1 MSSPDAAAT
10 AATAPRRGDDP
21 ASPAATIAEPA
32 ATIAEPVSTIAEP
45 VAVEPAAPIA
55 EPTAAEPVSTIAE
68 PTAVEPA
75 GAEPSAAEPVAE
87 PTANAFGLEI
97 PAALRTPV
105 VGERELED
113 GSARTALVA
122 EVRRH
127 HPAADTDAIE
137 RAFALG
143 VEAHRGQFRKSGE
156 PYYVHPVR
164 VATVL
169 AQLGLDGAGVTAALL
184 HDVVEDTETTLY
196 DLTEQF
202 GREVATIVDG
212 VTKLGKVPYLS
223 RQEQQA
229 ESFRKML
236 LAMSQDIR
244 VLLVKL
250 IDRLDNMRTLE
261 HMPRD
266 KQERIARETMQIYA
280 PLAGRLGIEIVQ
292 RELQELSFR
301 YLEPAAY
308 AATRADMVRM
318 LSGSRG
324 MQSSLA
330 NLAAVFDHT
339 ACSLDDAGEATAWP
353 ASFGAVEVR
362 MGSRSTYRVHQMLQ
376 GEGRGLDQPSDVVT
390 FRIVTRDRG
399 TCYAALGHL
408 HAYFQ
413 PVPGRFRDYIALP
426 RPNHYRALHTSVIDR
441 EGTRLEVQIR
451 SERMDAVAERG
462 IVAEWELDRFG
473 GSEARRMAWL
483 SQLMDW
489 QQEVSDPSEFIEAV
503 KADLFADEV
512 YVFTPGGD
520 IHTFPKGSTPIDF
533 AFAIHTDVGMH
544 CTGARVNGQ
553 LVPLRY
559 RLRQGDTI
567 EILTNPSVEPREE
580 WLKMCVSSRAR
591 AKIKQY
597 LRQRERK
604 RHRAVGKSL
613 IEQELSSRG
622 AAIAGLEDLGAMAE
636 HAEALGLPRETG
648 DDGVFEAVGAGQIT
662 AAVLADRLAPAPVT
676 PPPSDQSGL
685 FARMLRRMT
694 ARPKG
699 GTGETLGTQATAPIL
714 ITRERVEGRGT
725 GRGMITLAPCC
736 SPVPGDPLIGFFEA
750 GKGIVAHVQGCPE
763 ALEQLGERRIYLGW
777 EAGLVLD
784 CPVTLEV
791 RTANTLG
798 LLAEMSRAFSHH
810 GVNIKQANCR
820 AIGDGERAI
829 NTFYATVGRL
839 EQLESLVATLKRID
853 GVGGV
858 ERVFSQGAA

>member
-1 MSSPDAAAT
+1 VSILDEAAREPGADAPVDASSSSLRAVPDV
-10 AATAPRRGDDP
+10 G
-21 ASPAATIAEPA
+21 
-32 ATIAEPVSTIAEP
+32 VSILH
-45 VAVEPAAPIA
+45 VEP
-55 EPTAAEPVSTIAE
+55 
-68 PTAVEPA
+68 
-75 GAEPSAAEPVAE
+75 
-87 PTANAFGLEI
+87 
-97 PAALRTPV
+97 PAALQTRPI
-105 VGERELED
+105 GEVELD
-113 GSARTALVA
+113 SGSARRALVE
-122 EVRRH
+122 EVLRH
-127 HPAADTDAIE
+127 HRSADADAIE
-137 RAFALG
+137 RAFDLG
-143 VEAHRGQFRKSGE
+143 VTAHTGQKRKSGE
-156 PYYVHPVR
+156 PYFVHPVR
-164 VATVL
+164 VATML

-184 HDVVEDTETTLY
+184 HDVVEDTETTVY
-196 DLTEQF
+196 ELTEAF

-266 KQERIARETMQIYA
+266 KQERISRETMQIYA
-280 PLAGRLGIEIVQ
+280 PLAGRLGIEVVH

-301 YLEPAAY
+301 YLEPGAWSS
-308 AATRADMVRM
+308 TRADMEKM
-318 LSGSRG
+318 LAQRDMLEDG
-324 MQSSLA
+324 LA
-330 NLAAVFDHT
+330 QLRAVFDHT
-339 ACSLDDAGEATAWP
+339 ACAVGEPGVDDTHWP
-353 ASFGAVEVR
+353 AEYGPVAVR
-362 MGSRSTYRVHQMLQ
+362 MGTRSAYRVYQLLQ
-376 GEGRGLDQPSDVVT
+376 AQGRGLDQLSDVAT
-390 FRIVTRDRG
+390 YQIVTADRRA
-399 TCYAALGHL
+399 CYAALGQL
-408 HAYFQ
+408 HGQFQ

-441 EGTRLEVQIR
+441 HGNRLEVQIR
-451 SERMDAVAERG
+451 STRMDAVAERG
-462 IVAEWELDRFG
+462 IVAEWELDQFQ
-473 GSEARRMAWL
+473 GSEARRLAWL

-489 QQEVSDPSEFIEAV
+489 QQAVSDPSEFIEAV

-567 EILTNPSVEPREE
+567 EILANPTVEPREE

-591 AKIKQY
+591 AKIKQF

-604 RHRAVGKSL
+604 RLRGLGRSL

-622 AAIAGLEDLGAMAE
+622 VASGILDETNALGE
-636 HAEALGLPRETG
+636 HAEALGLPRETV
-648 DDGVFEAVGAGQIT
+648 DDGVLEAVGAGQI
-662 AAVLADRLAPAPVT
+662 AASTIADRLAPPAGASGGT
-676 PPPSDQSGL
+676 GEESGL

-694 ARPKG
+694 TRG
-699 GTGETLGTQATAPIL
+699 RGTAGETLGAKPTAPIVV
-714 ITRERVEGRGT
+714 TRERVEGRG
-725 GRGMITLAPCC
+725 GSRAMITLAPCC

-750 GKGIVAHVQGCPE
+750 GKGIVAHVHGCPE
-763 ALEQLGERRIYLGW
+763 ALEQLGERRVHLDW
-777 EAGLVLD
+777 EPNLSID

-820 AIGDGERAI
+820 AVGDGDRAI
-829 NTFYATVGRL
+829 NTFYATVQRL
-839 EQLESLVATLKRID
+839 EQLESLVATLKRIE
-853 GVGGV
+853 GVAAV
-858 ERVFSQGAA
+858 ERVFSQGSGIYPRV

>member
-1 MSSPDAAAT
+1 MSAL
-10 AATAPRRGDDP
+10 G
-21 ASPAATIAEPA
+21 EPA
-32 ATIAEPVSTIAEP
+32 A
-45 VAVEPAAPIA
+45 AV
-55 EPTAAEPVSTIAE
+55 
-68 PTAVEPA
+68 PA
-75 GAEPSAAEPVAE
+75 GVAGGTDATGSPAVSSSASTTNGAI
-87 PTANAFGLEI
+87 G
-97 PAALRTPV
+97 PATGRTPLWEPPQHPALV
-105 VGERELED
+105 TPKIGEAELSD
-113 GSARTALVA
+113 GSARQALVD
-122 EVRRH
+122 EVLRH
-127 HPAADTDAIE
+127 HRGVDVNAIE
-137 RAFALG
+137 RAFDLG
-143 VEAHRGQFRKSGE
+143 VAAHATQKRKSGE
-156 PYYVHPVR
+156 PYFVHPVR

-169 AQLGLDGAGVTAALL
+169 AQLGLDGAGVTASLL
-184 HDVVEDTETTLY
+184 HDVVEDTETTVY
-196 DLTEQF
+196 DLTEEF

-280 PLAGRLGIEIVQ
+280 PLAGRLGIEVVH
-292 RELQELSFR
+292 RELQDLSFR
-301 YLEPAAY
+301 YLEPGAWAS
-308 AATRADMVRM
+308 TRADMGRVMER
-318 LSGSRG
+318 
-324 MQSSLA
+324 QA
-330 NLAAVFDHT
+330 E
-339 ACSLDDAGEATAWP
+339 LDDGLAQLRAAFDNASCAVGEPGTDDGRWP
-353 ASFGAVEVR
+353 EDLGGVAVRLGA
-362 MGSRSTYRVHQMLQ
+362 RSAYRVYHSLQ
-376 GEGRGLDQPSDVVT
+376 SQARGLDQLSDVATYHV
-390 FRIVTRDRG
+390 VTRDRRA
-399 TCYAALGHL
+399 CYVALGQL
-408 HAYFQ
+408 HAHFQ

-441 EGTRLEVQIR
+441 NGTRLEVQIR

-462 IVAEWELDRFG
+462 IVAEWELDRFQ
-473 GSEARRMAWL
+473 GSEARRLAWL

-489 QQEVSDPSEFIEAV
+489 QQQVSDPNEFIEAV

-567 EILTNPSVEPREE
+567 EILASPTVEPREE

-591 AKIKQY
+591 AKIKQF

-604 RHRAVGKSL
+604 RLRGLGRSL
-613 IEQELSSRG
+613 LEQELSSRG
-622 AAIAGLEDLGAMAE
+622 TAALNLDETGLLAA
-636 HAEALGLPRETG
+636 HAEALGLPRESV
-648 DDGVFEAVGAGQIT
+648 DDAVLEAVGAGQIAA
-662 AAVLADRLAPAPVT
+662 AAVADKLAPAPTT
-676 PPPSDQSGL
+676 PVASGEESGL
-685 FARMLRRMT
+685 FARMLRRVT
-694 ARPKG
+694 TRARV
-699 GTGETLGTQATAPIL
+699 GTVETIGAKPSAPI
-714 ITRERVEGRGT
+714 IVSRDRVEGRGG
-725 GRGMITLAPCC
+725 GRAMITLAPCC
-736 SPVPGDPLIGFFEA
+736 SPVPGDPLVGFFEA
-750 GKGIVAHVQGCPE
+750 ARGIVAHVVGCPE
-763 ALEQLGERRIYLGW
+763 AQEQVGERRVHLSW
-777 EAGLVLD
+777 EPNLAID
-784 CPVTLEV
+784 CAVTLEV

-820 AIGDGERAI
+820 AVGDGERAI
-829 NTFYATVGRL
+829 NTFYATVQRL

-853 GVGGV
+853 GVAAV
-858 ERVFSQGAA
+858 ERVFSASSGSYPRA

>member
-1 MSSPDAAAT
+1 MSALGEAAGEIGPTPASAGPIVAAAPVDG
-10 AATAPRRGDDP
+10 ARPCGP
-21 ASPAATIAEPA
+21 WFEP
-32 ATIAEPVSTIAEP
+32 
-45 VAVEPAAPIA
+45 
-55 EPTAAEPVSTIAE
+55 
-68 PTAVEPA
+68 
-75 GAEPSAAEPVAE
+75 
-87 PTANAFGLEI
+87 
-97 PAALRTPV
+97 PAALQLAPI
-105 VGERELED
+105 GADELT
-113 GSARTALVA
+113 GGAARTALVQ
-122 EVRRH
+122 EVLRH
-127 HPAADTDAIE
+127 HRTADTAAIE
-137 RAFALG
+137 RAFDLG
-143 VEAHRGQFRKSGE
+143 VAAHATQKRKSGE
-156 PYYVHPVR
+156 PYFVHPVR

-184 HDVVEDTETTLY
+184 HDVVEDTETTVY
-196 DLTEQF
+196 ELTEEF

-266 KQERIARETMQIYA
+266 KQERISRETMQIYA
-280 PLAGRLGIEIVQ
+280 PLAGRLGIEVVH

-301 YLEPAAY
+301 YLEPGAWAS
-308 AATRADMVRM
+308 TKADMEKM
-318 LSGSRG
+318 LAQRDMLEDGLAQLRG
-324 MQSSLA
+324 
-330 NLAAVFDHT
+330 VFEHT
-339 ACSLDDAGEATAWP
+339 ACELAEPGADDSRWPVEYGEVAVRI
-353 ASFGAVEVR
+353 GA
-362 MGSRSTYRVHQMLQ
+362 RSTYRVHQLMQ
-376 GEGRGLDQPSDVVT
+376 AQGRGLDQLSDVVT
-390 FRIVTRDRG
+390 YQIVTRDRRA
-399 TCYAALGHL
+399 CYAALGQL
-408 HAYFQ
+408 HGQFQ

-441 EGTRLEVQIR
+441 HGNRLEVQIR
-451 SERMDAVAERG
+451 STRMDAVAERG
-462 IVAEWELDRFG
+462 IVAEWELDHFQ
-473 GSEARRMAWL
+473 GSEARRLAWL

-489 QQEVSDPSEFIEAV
+489 QQAVSDPNEFIEAV

-567 EILTNPSVEPREE
+567 EILANPTVEPREE

-591 AKIKQY
+591 AKIKQF

-604 RHRAVGKSL
+604 RLRGLGRSL
-613 IEQELSSRG
+613 LEQELSSRNT
-622 AAIAGLEDLGAMAE
+622 APDVLAEPTGLGE
-636 HAEALGLPRETG
+636 HAEALGLARETP
-648 DDGVFEAVGAGQIT
+648 DDGVLEAIGAGQIT
-662 AAVLADRLAPAPVT
+662 AAAVADRLAPAAGSGVT
-676 PPPSDQSGL
+676 GGEESGL

-694 ARPKG
+694 TRG
-699 GTGETLGTQATAPIL
+699 RGTPGETLGAKPTAPIVV
-714 ITRERVEGRGT
+714 TRERVEGRG
-725 GRGMITLAPCC
+725 GSRAMIALAPCC
-736 SPVPGDPLIGFFEA
+736 SPVPGDALIGFFEA
-750 GKGIVAHVQGCPE
+750 GKGIVAHVHGCPE
-763 ALEQLGERRIYLGW
+763 ALEQLGERRVHLDW
-777 EAGLVLD
+777 EPNLSVD

-820 AIGDGERAI
+820 AVGDGDRAI
-829 NTFYATVGRL
+829 NTFYATVQRL
-839 EQLESLVATLKRID
+839 EQLESLVSTLKRIE
-853 GVGGV
+853 GVGAV
-858 ERVFSQGAA
+858 ERVFSQGSGVYPRA

>member
-1 MSSPDAAAT
+1 M
-10 AATAPRRGDDP
+10 TAPGAALERP
-21 ASPAATIAEPA
+21 ASPPEPA
-32 ATIAEPVSTIAEP
+32 IGEAAAGEPGFEV
-45 VAVEPAAPIA
+45 
-55 EPTAAEPVSTIAE
+55 
-68 PTAVEPA
+68 
-75 GAEPSAAEPVAE
+75 
-87 PTANAFGLEI
+87 EI
-97 PAALRTPV
+97 PDALRTDRRGPI
-105 VGERELED
+105 GEVQLED
-113 GSARTALVA
+113 GSAKAAIVA
-122 EVRRH
+122 EVQHH
-127 HPAADTDAIE
+127 HPAADVGAIE
-137 RAFALG
+137 RAFELG
-143 VEAHRGQFRKSGE
+143 VVAHRGQFRKSGE

-164 VATVL
+164 VATML
-169 AQLGLDGAGVTAALL
+169 AQLGVDGAGVTAGLL

-266 KQERIARETMQIYA
+266 KQERISRETMQIYA
-280 PLAGRLGIEIVQ
+280 PLAGRLGIEVVH

-301 YLEPAAY
+301 YLEPAAW
-308 AATRADMVRM
+308 AATRADIARM
-318 LSGSRG
+318 LADRAPLVT
-324 MQSSLA
+324 SLA
-330 NLAAVFDHT
+330 NLRAVFDNS
-339 ACSLDDAGEATAWP
+339 ACSLDEPGGDDTQWP
-353 ASFGAVEVR
+353 AELGEVEVR
-362 MGSRSTYRVHQMLQ
+362 MGLRSAYRVYQVLQ
-376 GEGRGLDQPSDVVT
+376 GEGRGLDQFSDVVS
-390 FRIVTRDRG
+390 FRIVTRDRS
-399 TCYAALGHL
+399 TCYAALGQL

-413 PVPGRFRDYIALP
+413 PVPGRFRDYVALP

-441 EGTRLEVQIR
+441 DGTRLEVQIR
-451 SERMDAVAERG
+451 SRRMDAVAERG
-462 IVAEWELDRFG
+462 IVAEWELDRVG
-473 GSEARRMAWL
+473 GAEARRLAWL

-553 LVPLRY
+553 IVPLRY
-559 RLRQGDTI
+559 RLRQGDTV

-604 RHRAVGKSL
+604 RLRAVGRSL
-613 IEQELSSRG
+613 LEQEL
-622 AAIAGLEDLGAMAE
+622 AGRSPALPLDDAGVLAE
-636 HAEALGLPRETG
+636 HAEAVGLPRETD
-648 DDGVFEAVGAGQIT
+648 DDGVLEAIGAGQIVA
-662 AAVLADRLAPAPVT
+662 AAVAERLAPRTGATT
-676 PPPSDQSGL
+676 PSEESGL

-694 ARPKG
+694 TRAKPAP
-699 GTGETLGTQATAPIL
+699 GETLGTHASAPIV
-714 ITRERVEGRGT
+714 ITRERVEGRGG
-725 GRGMITLAPCC
+725 GRGMITLASCC
-736 SPVPGDPLIGFFEA
+736 SPVPGDALVGFFE
-750 GKGIVAHVQGCPE
+750 GGRGIVAHVQGCPE
-763 ALEQLGERRIYLGW
+763 ALEQVGERRVHLNW
-777 EAGLVLD
+777 ETGLVLD

-829 NTFYATVGRL
+829 NTFYATVSRL

-853 GVGGV
+853 GVGAV
-858 ERVFSQGAA
+858 ERVFSQGSGVYPR